1 MDTAKKGY
9 LTTLFEKIK
18 EKKVTK
24 GLQIGCSLLFLLP
37 ELQGTKTFFG
47 FGGKKPLQRLGFVL
61 KGALPFKLK
70 TDLGYARDLY
80 KMGSWF

>member
-18 EKKVTK
+18 EKKIITK
-24 GLQIGCSLLFLLP
+24 GLQIVHSLFLLP
-37 ELQGTKTFFG
+37 QLQGTKTFFG

-61 KGALPFKLK
+61 KGALPFKLR